1 MLCVI
6 INILLKQAISTHYQK
21 KKGIL
26 SPKAVSRESSSTQ
39 VRLMGKRRLTN

>member
-1 MLCVI
+1 MCYH
-6 INILLKQAISTHYQK
+6 KHPFKAGYQHTLSKK

>member
-1 MLCVI
+1 MCYH
-6 INILLKQAISTHYQK
+6 KHPFKAGYQHTLSK